1 MLQRDGRAEE
11 GKGHVYQEDV
21 RSKKMKKNPSS
32 QDKAEGEQKIC
43 WPDQVTPK
51 F

>member
-21 RSKKMKKNPSS
+21 RIKKRKKNPSTL
-32 QDKAEGEQKIC
+32 DKAEGEQNIC